1 MNGDSPMAAYDF
13 TSPRLY
19 VEETLAA
26 NALIALNKD
35 RSHYLAHVMRMKP
48 GESVLIFNGRDG
60 EWASRIETVTK
71 KGTSLRL
78 EAQTRRQT
86 APTRIG
92 YAFAP
97 IKHAR
102 LDYMV
107 QKAVEMG
114 ANRLMPVITRHTQV
128 SRVNVERM
136 RANAIEAAE
145 QCGILSLPQIDTD
158 IRLVDW
164 LAARPADEIIIFC
177 DEDAP
182 VASPI
187 AALKSIKMTGQA
199 TVLIGPEGGFA
210 QDERTLI
217 KRHAGSVALSLG
229 PRILRADTA
238 AIVALSLT
246 QAVLGDF
253 SARL

>member
-1 MNGDSPMAAYDF
+1 MGTALMAAYDF

-19 VEETLAA
+19 IEEALAA
-26 NALIALNKD
+26 NVLIALDKD

-48 GESVLIFNGRDG
+48 GETVLIFNGRDG

-78 EAQTRRQT
+78 EAQTRHQT
-86 APTRIG
+86 PATCIG

-114 ANRLMPVITRHTQV
+114 ANRLTPVITRHTQV
-128 SRVNVERM
+128 SRVNIERM

-145 QCGILSLPQIDTD
+145 QCGILNLPQIDTD
-158 IRLVDW
+158 SRLMDW
-164 LAARPADEIIIFC
+164 LAARPADEVIIFC

-182 VASPI
+182 IASPI
-187 AALKSIKMTGQA
+187 AALKSITATGQV

-210 QDERTLI
+210 DDERALI
-217 KRHAGSVALSLG
+217 KRHSGSLALSLG

-253 SARL
+253 DARL